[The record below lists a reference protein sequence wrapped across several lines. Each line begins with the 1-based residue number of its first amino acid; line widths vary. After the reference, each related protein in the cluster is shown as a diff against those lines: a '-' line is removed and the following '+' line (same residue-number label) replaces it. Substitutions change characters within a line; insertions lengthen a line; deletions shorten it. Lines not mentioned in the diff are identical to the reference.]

1 MRNSPAVIV
10 HSDHPEAAL
19 AELRQRHP
27 EFAFSGCD
35 SYAGLP
41 EAVAEAEA
49 RIVYTIRFAG
59 SPGYPRQALVDS
71 PTVKW
76 VAVGGSGTD
85 HLRPWDPA
93 RVTVT
98 NAAGVA
104 ADMMAEY
111 ALGMMLAFTLGLPR
125 FGRAQRAR
133 QWIDG
138 KVEPIEGKTLLI
150 VGLGKTGQATARR
163 AKALGVATLGVRA
176 RPQPTACV
184 DEVHGV
190 ADLPGLWPRA
200 DFVLCSVP
208 LTEETRGLIG
218 AAAFAAMK
226 PSAVLI
232 DVSRGGIVA
241 EAALLDALSS
251 NRIKGAALD
260 VFATEPL
267 PAGHP
272 LWGLDNVLITPH
284 CSAVYDGWEARS
296 VRLFSDNL
304 SRYCAGRPLANV
316 VDPVRGY

>member
-1 MRNSPAVIV
+1 MGRESWF
-10 HSDHPEAAL
+10 
-19 AELRQRHP
+19 RHGP
-27 EFAFSGCD
+27 S
-35 SYAGLP
+35 
-41 EAVAEAEA
+41 
-49 RIVYTIRFAG
+49 
-59 SPGYPRQALVDS
+59 
-71 PTVKW
+71 
-76 VAVGGSGTD
+76 
-85 HLRPWDPA
+85 RPWDPA

-111 ALGMMLAFTLGLPR
+111 ALGMMLAFALGLPR

-163 AKALGVATLGVRA
+163 AKALGVATLGVRP
-176 RPQPTACV
+176 PQPTACV

-190 ADLPGLWPRA
+190 GRSSRPVATRRFRSLFGAAYRA
-200 DFVLCSVP
+200 
-208 LTEETRGLIG
+208 RGLIG

-232 DVSRGGIVA
+232 DMSRGGIVA

-272 LWGLDNVLITPH
+272 LWGSDNVLITPH

-304 SRYCAGRPLANV
+304 AAIARQAAREL